1 MLDSYLIANGLSVTE
16 GYSQQ
21 VPGQVRDLITLT
33 SVPGIR
39 VMEIGFNAG
48 HSAEVFLSNNPTM
61 KLTSFDLG
69 VHEYLK
75 TGKEYIDFTFPGR
88 HELVLGD
95 SKTTVPVFPD
105 AKFDVIFIDGGHD
118 YETALADLLNCK
130 RFASPETIVMMDD
143 TMFRE
148 DWVAGWCV
156 GPTTVWKEYRENG
169 TLIELGS
176 QDYSP
181 GRGMSWG
188 RYAFQSLE

>member
-1 MLDSYLIANGLSVTE
+1 MLDSYLIAKGLSVTE

-33 SVPGIR
+33 SAPGIR

-143 TMFRE
+143 TMFRA

>member
-1 MLDSYLIANGLSVTE
+1 
-16 GYSQQ
+16 
-21 VPGQVRDLITLT
+21 
-33 SVPGIR
+33 
-39 VMEIGFNAG
+39 MEIGFNAG

-75 TGKEYIDFTFPGR
+75 TGKEYIDLTFPGR

-143 TMFRE
+143 TMFRA

-188 RYAFQSLE
+188 RYAV

>member
-1 MLDSYLIANGLSVTE
+1 MLDSYLSEKGLSVTE

-21 VPGQVRDLITLT
+21 VPGQVKDLIELT
-33 SVPGIR
+33 SRPGLR

-75 TGKEYIDFTFPGR
+75 AGKEYIDLTFPGR

-148 DWVAGWCV
+148 DWVDGWCI
-156 GPTTVWKEYRENG
+156 GPTTVWKEHRENS

-188 RYAFQSLE
+188 RYA